1 VKSPSGFIME
11 QIDPVCGM
19 KVNPTTSKYKTI
31 YKGKIYYFCSFACL
45 KEFEKNAEL
54 YLREG
59 PRKMPT

>member
-1 VKSPSGFIME
+1 ME